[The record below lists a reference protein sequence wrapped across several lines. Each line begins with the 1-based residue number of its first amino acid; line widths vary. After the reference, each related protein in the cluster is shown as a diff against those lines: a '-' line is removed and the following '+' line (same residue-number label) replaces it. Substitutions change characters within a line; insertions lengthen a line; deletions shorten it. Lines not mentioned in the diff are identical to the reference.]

1 MYANCKHSI
10 VMVVD
15 YEVVEAMVMEMGECG
30 VQHTMFPYA
39 RKDHVN
45 VKNDEVVVNLACKL
59 NTHVD
64 VDELESS
71 NRVQTTTPEIKPTTT
86 KCLFFLL
93 VSHV

>member
-1 MYANCKHSI
+1 
-10 VMVVD
+10 MVVD

-39 RKDHVN
+39 REDHVN
-45 VKNDEVVVNLACKL
+45 MKNDEVVVNLACKL

-71 NRVQTTTPEIKPTTT
+71 SRVQTTTPEINNNQMLIFSFGFS
-86 KCLFFLL
+86 CLAIWKG
-93 VSHV
+93 